1 MGKQKEGINMDEK
14 YYTIDEVLKN
24 SERVSNTIQKYFR
37 ENGFDEITAK
47 ALLNVDDPDSRF
59 KADMAVRIQTMAD
72 NLNMTI
78 NYINKPVKHEGILH
92 EVSDGKMMLDEILVL
107 EGSIIEFWKDDKW
120 NIGRLVKDWE
130 THDYKLVKIDGEE
143 TLEKPIHHL
152 RARIR

>member
-1 MGKQKEGINMDEK
+1 MDEK
-14 YYTIDEVLKN
+14 NYTIDEVLKN

-47 ALLNVDDPDSRF
+47 ALLSVDDPDSRF
-59 KADMAVRIQTMAD
+59 KADMAVRIQTLAD

-92 EVSDGKMMLDEILVL
+92 EASDGKMMLDEIPVL

-130 THDYKLVKIDGEE
+130 THQFKFVEISGDDTIDNN
-143 TLEKPIHHL
+143 IHHL